1 MPTFNLLNKQ
11 KSRPR
16 RPYYQAKNNRAGD
29 TAEAS
34 SPYRRHKPDYL
45 IILISLALL
54 VTGLIVVYSISP
66 ALAAGQ
72 DVSSSYYVAK
82 QIIAIM
88 LGLAAFL
95 VFSSL
100 PLKVLKG
107 NTKVL
112 IWLTLIMI
120 ILVQIIGEKVNGAY
134 RWIQIGGISFQVAEL
149 IKFAIIVWLAGFL
162 VSRLAEGSM
171 QSTSKTFNPI
181 IIALVLVGVVMVG
194 LQRDVGSAGVCVAII
209 GIMSY
214 SAGMPI
220 KRIGIILG
228 IVTLGLFISVI
239 STPYRRE
246 RVATFIN
253 PTSDC
258 QDAGYQSCQALIA
271 VGSGG
276 IFGLGIGNG
285 AQAYGYLP
293 EAENDSIFAI
303 VAEKFGFVGS
313 SAIIALYALLFSRM
327 QRIIK
332 RTNDSFSRL
341 FVIGVLAWLS
351 IQTIINVGAMIG
363 LLPLKGITLPLI
375 SYGGTSLVFT
385 LAALGVVFQ
394 ISRYT
399 SYSPL
404 RNATI
409 NDREGGSSGENNSIG
424 RRRQRRPHY
433 AASSH
438 RF

>member
-1 MPTFNLLNKQ
+1 MLTFNFFKKQ
-11 KSRPR
+11 KSRQ
-16 RPYYQAKNNRAGD
+16 PYYSTRNNKTD
-29 TAEAS
+29 DNTPES
-34 SPYRRHKPDYL
+34 SFRRHKPDYI
-45 IILISLALL
+45 IILISVALL
-54 VTGLIVVYSISP
+54 ITGLIIVYSISP

-72 DVSSSYYVAK
+72 EVSGSYYVTK
-82 QIIAIM
+82 QIVAII
-88 LGLAAFL
+88 LGLAAFT
-95 VFSSL
+95 VFSAL
-100 PLKVLKG
+100 PLKILKR
-107 NTKVL
+107 NTKLL

-120 ILVQIIGEKVNGAY
+120 ILVQLLGEKVNGAY
-134 RWIQIGGISFQVAEL
+134 RWIQVGGISFQVAEL
-149 IKFAIIVWLAGFL
+149 IKFTIIVWLAGFL
-162 VSRLAEGSM
+162 ASKMAEGSIK
-171 QSTSKTFNPI
+171 SFNQTLKPI
-181 IIALVLVGVVMVG
+181 LIILALVGLVVVG
-194 LQRDVGSAGVCVAII
+194 LQSDLGSAGVCVAVI

-214 SAGMPI
+214 LAGMPI
-220 KRIGIILG
+220 KRIGIILS
-228 IVTLGLFISVI
+228 IVVFGLFVAIAA
-239 STPYRRE
+239 TPYRRE

-258 QDAGYQSCQALIA
+258 QSSGYQSCQALIA

-303 VAEKFGFVGS
+303 LAEKFGFIGS
-313 SAIIALYALLFSRM
+313 TTVIAMYAVLFSRM
-327 QRIIK
+327 KRIIK
-332 RTNDSFSRL
+332 RTSDSFSRL
-341 FVIGVLAWLS
+341 FVIGVLSWIS
-351 IQTIINVGAMIG
+351 VQTIINVGAMVG

-399 SYSPL
+399 SYSPV
-404 RNATI
+404 RDAVI
-409 NDREGGSSGENNSIG
+409 NHKEGGSSGEKNSSG

-433 AASSH
+433 AASSY

>member
-1 MPTFNLLNKQ
+1 MLTFNLFKKQ
-11 KSRPR
+11 TTRPR
-16 RPYYQAKNNRAGD
+16 RPYRQVKDNKSEDNAG
-29 TAEAS
+29 AS
-34 SPYRRHKPDYL
+34 STFRRHKPDYL

-54 VTGLIVVYSISP
+54 ITGLIVVYSISP

-72 DVSSSYYVAK
+72 DVSGSYYVTK
-82 QIIAIM
+82 QIIAIL
-88 LGLAAFL
+88 LGLVAFL

-100 PLKVLKG
+100 PLTVLKR
-107 NTKVL
+107 NTKSL

-120 ILVQIIGEKVNGAY
+120 VLVQFIGEEVNGAY

-149 IKFAIIVWLAGFL
+149 IKLTIIVWMAGFL
-162 VSRLAEGSM
+162 VSRLADGSIK
-171 QSTSKTFNPI
+171 STGKTFNPI
-181 IIALVLVGVVMVG
+181 IIMLVLVGVIMVG

-209 GIMSY
+209 GIMAY

-228 IVTLGLFISVI
+228 IVAIGLFISVV

-246 RVATFIN
+246 RIATFIN

-276 IFGLGIGNG
+276 IFGLGVGNG

-303 VAEKFGFVGS
+303 VAEKFGFIGS
-313 SAIIALYALLFSRM
+313 SAVIALYALLFSRM
-327 QRIIK
+327 QKIIK
-332 RTNDSFSRL
+332 RTSDSFSRL
-341 FVIGVLAWLS
+341 FVIGVLAWIS
-351 IQTIINVGAMIG
+351 VQAIINIGAMIG

-399 SYSPL
+399 SYSPV
-404 RNATI
+404 RNATV
-409 NDREGGSSGENNSIG
+409 NDREGGSSGENNSFG

-433 AASSH
+433 AASSD